1 MKVLIPAAGLGTRLR
16 PHTLHRPKPLLP
28 LAGKT
33 VLDHALDRV
42 AGLDITELI
51 FVVGHLGD
59 QMRDYVAAHYSVAAR
74 YVVQEEL
81 LGQAHAI
88 AVARDFIDGPL
99 LILFVDTIFESDLS
113 GLADVA
119 ADGVIFYQ
127 EVEDPR
133 RFGVITVDSSGHVA
147 TFVEK
152 PEEPTSN
159 RAVVG
164 LYYLKRGE
172 DLIAAIDE
180 LMARNIQT
188 KGEFYLADAL
198 QIVIDNGAR
207 LEAWPVAVWEDCGT
221 VPAVLHTNRYLLG
234 LMEGIVAPAVGSDVA
249 LIPPVT
255 VEAGAV
261 VRESVVGPFAHV
273 AAGCIIERS
282 VVGPYVSLAGEV
294 EVRQSMLHDTIVDSR
309 ARILDSAL
317 ASSLVGEA
325 GKIHGFFERTN
336 MGQSSEIDA
345 GPPRDGEGLAPPA
358 AADGG
363 E

>member
-1 MKVLIPAAGLGTRLR
+1 VKVLIPAAGLGTRLR
-16 PHTLHRPKPLLP
+16 PHTHHRPKPLIP

-33 VLDHALDRV
+33 VLGHALDRV
-42 AGLDITELI
+42 AGLEVSELI

-59 QMRDYVAAHYSVAAR
+59 QMRDHVAAHYSVATR

-88 AVARDFIDGPL
+88 ALARDFIDGPL
-99 LILFVDTIFESDLS
+99 LILFVDTIFEADLS

-152 PEEPTSN
+152 PQEPTSN

-188 KGEFYLADAL
+188 KGGVLSGRRPSDRDR
-198 QIVIDNGAR
+198 QRRPAR
-207 LEAWPVAVWEDCGT
+207 GVAGGGVG
-221 VPAVLHTNRYLLG
+221 G
-234 LMEGIVAPAVGSDVA
+234 LRHRAGSA
-249 LIPPVT
+249 SH
-255 VEAGAV
+255 
-261 VRESVVGPFAHV
+261 ESVYLGASW
-273 AAGCIIERS
+273 R
-282 VVGPYVSLAGEV
+282 
-294 EVRQSMLHDTIVDSR
+294 
-309 ARILDSAL
+309 
-317 ASSLVGEA
+317 ASSPHPWAV
-325 GKIHGFFERTN
+325 T
-336 MGQSSEIDA
+336 
-345 GPPRDGEGLAPPA
+345 
-358 AADGG
+358 
-363 E
+363 